1 MAWGGINM
9 ALVAYAAWA
18 GCQVTV
24 SMVNM
29 TDMGWNQKK
38 TSSKSINPLVVVHRC
53 HSDRTRYKFDIS
65 LAKRDIKG
73 YQLNQT

>member
-1 MAWGGINM
+1 
-9 ALVAYAAWA
+9 
-18 GCQVTV
+18 
-24 SMVNM
+24 
-29 TDMGWNQKK
+29 MGRMSSDRQHGKHDRHGLEPKK